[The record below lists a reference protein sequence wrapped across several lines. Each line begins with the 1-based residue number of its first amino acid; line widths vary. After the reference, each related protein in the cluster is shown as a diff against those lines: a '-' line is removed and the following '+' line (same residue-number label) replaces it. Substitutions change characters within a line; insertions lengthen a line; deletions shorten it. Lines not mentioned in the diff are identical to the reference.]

1 MEHPLFIYYHS
12 DLQTSAEEIGTNSEL
27 IVHLTIIPPLFICF
41 PFIIILYITTV
52 HENPLTFQ
60 KVTN

>member
-1 MEHPLFIYYHS
+1 MV
-12 DLQTSAEEIGTNSEL
+12 EEYGMAL
-27 IVHLTIIPPLFICF
+27 IICEKGHRNHLLIEEQKKWNRQKSKTRCRIE
-41 PFIIILYITTV
+41 YIFGFTTV